1 MKPALLILFLSLV
14 INLFDQPEVNGSS
27 HFPNASVNSR
37 EMLPIRIALQ
47 LDNKVIKI
55 TDHGSSVNLGLV
67 YKDLGLYEKSIDHFK
82 KSIQTKKKLAD
93 ANGEAYELNNLAQA
107 YYKMGDYQAALENYE
122 RALAIF
128 SRVQKTEA
136 QAELLNNIGDIY
148 DILGNYEAAFKHYR
162 LSLDKLKSPPNLK
175 DEATVL
181 SNMARLHR
189 KLGMTQEA
197 LECFESAL
205 SKFRKLGDPA
215 DESDCLME
223 IATTW
228 ELAGRADQAE
238 KTAREALEVVERA
251 GQKPGDLPDI
261 LISYYIDS
269 NKVTEAQRF
278 IQKYSTPLGSGKL
291 DLANK
296 NFPSALSFFLKLS
309 EFASKSD
316 NAKFLFASY
325 IGLGKS
331 YEGLKQYTQAEEFY
345 AKAIELAEELR
356 LELAPSD
363 RSNFYMSKI
372 CGFAPVEAFKGL
384 TGVII
389 KAGDPERSLE
399 AAEDFRAKL
408 FASGFW
414 GPLSAGSVNIPQR
427 VINKEQALLNRLA
440 AFRTELAQTDSKT
453 QGSKFDVLSKEIK
466 TTTAEINSLKE
477 ELWKKYPTY
486 ASVKYPKSF
495 KLGGASIRPDDHSIF
510 LDVLDGGIAVWVVN
524 DKKIQKNWFIKFST
538 NESELLSNP
547 FRAVLAKNKP
557 DDRVLETAS
566 LLYEKILLSVM
577 QDVPKER
584 RLTIISGDALA
595 KMSLKKLAT
604 KTNRT
609 NEKDVSNRSDVG
621 DHDTSNV
628 FFLSNSQSPL
638 SFYESISA
646 LEFARDTQK
655 K

>member
-1 MKPALLILFLSLV
+1 MKSALLMLFLSLV
-14 INLFDQPEVNGSS
+14 INLFDQPKVNGSS
-27 HFPNASVNSR
+27 DSSNASINLS
-37 EMLPIRIALQ
+37 ELPPTRIALQ

-55 TDHGSSVNLGLV
+55 RDHGSSVNLGLV
-67 YKDLGLYEKSIDHFK
+67 YKDLGLYEKAIDHFK

-93 ANGEAYELNNLAQA
+93 ASGEAYELNNIAQV
-107 YYKMGDYQAALENYE
+107 YYRMGDYQEALENYE
-122 RALAIF
+122 RAFAIY
-128 SRVQKTEA
+128 SRLQKTEA
-136 QAELLNNIGDIY
+136 QAEILNNIGDIY
-148 DILGNYEAAFKHYR
+148 DILGNYQAAFKQYE

-189 KLGMTQEA
+189 KLGMNQEA
-197 LECFESAL
+197 IECFESAL

-223 IATTW
+223 IALTW
-228 ELAGRADQAE
+228 KQIGQADQAE
-238 KTAREALEVVERA
+238 KSAREALELLERA
-251 GQKPGDLPDI
+251 GQEPGALPDI

-269 NKVTEAQRF
+269 NKISEAELL
-278 IQKYSTPLGSGKL
+278 IQKFNTPLGSGKL
-291 DLANK
+291 DLAK
-296 NFPSALSFFLKLS
+296 KDFPSSLSFFLKLS

-316 NAKFLFASY
+316 NTKYLFASY

-345 AKAIELAEELR
+345 SKAIELAEELR

-363 RSNFYMSKI
+363 RPNFYISQI

-399 AAEDFRAKL
+399 AAEDFRSRL
-408 FASGFW
+408 LASGFW
-414 GPLSAGSVNIPQR
+414 GPLSTGSFNIPQR

-440 AFRTELAQTDSKT
+440 AFRTELAQTDPKT
-453 QGSKFDVLSKEIK
+453 QGSKFDALSKEIK
-466 TTTAEINSLKE
+466 ITTAEIKSLKE

-486 ASVKYPKSF
+486 ASIKYPKSF

-510 LDVLDGGIAVWVVN
+510 VDILDGGVAVWLVN
-524 DKKIQKNWFIKFST
+524 EKKIKKYWFVEFST
-538 NESELLSNP
+538 DASELLSNG
-547 FRAVLAKNKP
+547 FRVVLAKNKP
-557 DDRVLETAS
+557 DPRMLETAS
-566 LLYEKILLSVM
+566 VLYEKILLSVM
-577 QDVPKER
+577 QDVPKGTPI
-584 RLTIISGDALA
+584 TIISGDTLA
-595 KMSLKKLAT
+595 KISLKELAT

-609 NEKDVSNRSDVG
+609 NEKDVSNRNDVG

-628 FFLSNSQSPL
+628 FFLSNSQTPL
-638 SFYESISA
+638 SFYESFSA
-646 LEFARDTQK
+646 LELARTTSK
-655 K
+655 